1 MAFQGKNTILIKLQI
16 FFQRIQM
23 AEDDIRYLG
32 RLFWFFLIPDD
43 WSQEKRLRLV
53 SNIPVLQY
61 ILLQWQQ
68 YVGGEEEK
76 KCGVVVPINNQAHV
90 IVYTQFKIIHGKYD
104 SWRI

>member
-1 MAFQGKNTILIKLQI
+1 M
-16 FFQRIQM
+16 
-23 AEDDIRYLG
+23 
-32 RLFWFFLIPDD
+32 
-43 WSQEKRLRLV
+43 

-104 SWRI
+104 S